1 MPRKCKTCQENV
13 WKRSEHT
20 RINLDS
26 IWRAWCRWNSSLQ
39 AVSKINA
46 VTNCLH
52 YESLKYMQGFVST
65 DLSKRQQKI
74 TNQGD
79 KEERIAR
86 ITKAKRA
93 RNAIERV
100 HNAVDVLAVEETP
113 KTQTT
118 NTSLHSCQLFKSR
131 ILSCSHL
138 KYIILSDSLWEEGRL
153 RAFRVDRYTQSVWCN
168 RLLCGL

>member
-1 MPRKCKTCQENV
+1 M
-13 WKRSEHT
+13 
-20 RINLDS
+20 
-26 IWRAWCRWNSSLQ
+26 
-39 AVSKINA
+39 SKINA

-131 ILSCSHL
+131 DCH
-138 KYIILSDSLWEEGRL
+138 G
-153 RAFRVDRYTQSVWCN
+153 
-168 RLLCGL
+168 